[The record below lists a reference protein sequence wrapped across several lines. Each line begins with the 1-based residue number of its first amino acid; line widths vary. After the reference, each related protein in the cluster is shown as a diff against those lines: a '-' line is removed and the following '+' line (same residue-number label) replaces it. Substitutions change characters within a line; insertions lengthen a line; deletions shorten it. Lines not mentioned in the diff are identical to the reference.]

1 MPRASAKAS
10 GEPGIQ
16 TQLLRHL
23 AARAMCLSVD
33 ELAVEMQT
41 FSRRD
46 IAKAAG
52 KLVARDLIAR
62 KRTGCYVVSLHGKAA
77 AAAGLEIKS
86 GPKGRMTGT
95 RAGTNSFQARL
106 WRALRIQNKGTLND
120 FIALAEP
127 GAMKNPHNSA
137 DQYFRALTLAGY
149 VSVLARRRPGA
160 APTSPGFKV
169 FVLIKNTGPRSPRFA
184 KAGKFVRDLNTG
196 EIINISLAEG
206 MPQ

>member
-1 MPRASAKAS
+1 MPRTPAKAS
-10 GEPGIQ
+10 GKPGIQ

-23 AARAMCLSVD
+23 AQRRVCLSVD

-52 KLVARDLIAR
+52 KLVARDMIAR
-62 KRTGCYVVSLHGKAA
+62 KRTGCYVVTLHGKAA
-77 AAAGLEIKS
+77 AASDLEIKS
-86 GPKGRMTGT
+86 GPRGPMTGQ
-95 RAGTNSFQARL
+95 RAGANSFQARL
-106 WRALRIQNKGTLND
+106 WRALRSQNKGTLND

-149 VSVLARRRPGA
+149 VSVLARRRPGT

-169 FVLIKNTGPRSPRFA
+169 FVLIKNTGPRSPRLA
-184 KAGKFVRDLNTG
+184 KACKFVRDMNSG
-196 EIINISLAEG
+196 ESFDISGGGDENS
-206 MPQ
+206 